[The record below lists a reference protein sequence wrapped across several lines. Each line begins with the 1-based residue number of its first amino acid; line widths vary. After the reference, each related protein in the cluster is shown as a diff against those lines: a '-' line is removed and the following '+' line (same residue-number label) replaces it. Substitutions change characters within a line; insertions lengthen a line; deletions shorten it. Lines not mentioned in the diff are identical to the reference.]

1 VPDGPQYSIQ
11 LRNWKSGGDVAAVD
25 FGFKPPAGAK
35 KVSLDELKMMK
46 NMGELPSHFKLGG
59 Q

>member
-11 LRNWKSGGDVAAVD
+11 IRNWQAGGDVSTTA
-25 FGFKPPAGAK
+25 FGFKAPPGATRI
-35 KVSLDELKMMK
+35 ELAELQKMK
-46 NMGELPSHFKLGG
+46 NMGELPSHFVLGG